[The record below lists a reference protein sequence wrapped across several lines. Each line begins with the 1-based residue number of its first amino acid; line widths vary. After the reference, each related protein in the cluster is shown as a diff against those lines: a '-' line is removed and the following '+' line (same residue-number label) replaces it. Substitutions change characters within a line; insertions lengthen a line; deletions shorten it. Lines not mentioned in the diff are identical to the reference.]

1 MIVMTTKGSQ
11 DCFGGGRR
19 KDYLGFVSFG
29 IFVLVVGIVFVL
41 NPGLISDFQL
51 WIEQM
56 ADAEALVRPPP
67 GLIAS
72 AIVFFGVIGVSDFF
86 VAGVKAWVEKS
97 GIRALGDVL
106 TGCAILL
113 LAYLLTLYESYAIA
127 GQTVLGLEAI
137 AVGLLIVLYS
147 IVKVAFRK

>member
-1 MIVMTTKGSQ
+1 MTTSEVE
-11 DCFGGGRR
+11 DCFGAGRR
-19 KDYLGFVSFG
+19 KDYLGFVGFG

-41 NPGLISDFQL
+41 NPLLTSEFGF

-56 ADAEALVRPPP
+56 TTAQELVRPPQ

-72 AIVFFGVIGVSDFF
+72 AIVFFGLIGVSDFF
-86 VAGVKAWVEKS
+86 VAGVRVWVEKS
-97 GIRALGDVL
+97 GRRALGDVL
-106 TGCAILL
+106 TGVAILL
-113 LAYLLTLYESYAIA
+113 FAYLISLYESYSIA
-127 GQTVLGLEAI
+127 GLMVLGTEAI